1 MSAALSGFAL
11 VLIVAI
17 AADYRVLNAL
27 ICLFK
32 SLTRKVAGLTP
43 AMDAKGNQN
52 D

>member
-1 MSAALSGFAL
+1 MGATLTGIAL
-11 VLIVAI
+11 VMIVAI

-32 SLTRKVAGLTP
+32 SITHRTFTP
-43 AMDAKGNQN
+43 DAKGNQN

>member
-1 MSAALSGFAL
+1 MGAALTGFAI

-32 SLTRKVAGLTP
+32 SLTHRAFSP
-43 AMDAKGNQN
+43 DAKGKQN